1 VHLLKVTIYRNRRTG
16 EFRVHPHAN
25 HFGSPQEFG
34 APTVLSPGVTDA
46 KLLQVI
52 LDTLS
57 KTETQKYELALAP
70 KYPPEERRRR
80 LKEDQLI
87 GVRQLATGFEVAPFK
102 RMRNSFGSI
111 EDMTQVFST
120 SEFLSKGGEI
130 IRQLFQNM
138 P

>member
-1 VHLLKVTIYRNRRTG
+1 
-16 EFRVHPHAN
+16 VHPHAN

-46 KLLQVI
+46 KFLQVI
-52 LDTLS
+52 LETLP
-57 KTETQKYELALAP
+57 KTEIQEYELALAP
-70 KYPPEERRRR
+70 KYSPEERRRR

-87 GVRQLATGFEVAPFK
+87 GIRQLATGFEVAPFK

-120 SEFLSKGGEI
+120 DEFLSKGGEI
-130 IRQLFQNM
+130 IRRQFQNM